1 MSAATQVIHS
11 FIIFMIV
18 SDATL
23 FTARSTTCNMAK
35 IICKP
40 YERPS
45 CLIKSVDS
53 AVNMSCCSKQLQCL
67 YCWSRECPNFES
79 LTCSNYRGVC
89 RCFCKFPAGMASSQ
103 AKQQQQQQR
112 LRRHRSQSRGRS

>member
-1 MSAATQVIHS
+1 MACKSQILVFSLASFVLKSDLFVTRRFSSGKHAVPNGVLTWSKQDELKRSMSAATQVIHS

-45 CLIKSVDS
+45 CLIKSV
-53 AVNMSCCSKQLQCL
+53 KIQL
-67 YCWSRECPNFES
+67 S
-79 LTCSNYRGVC
+79 TCH
-89 RCFCKFPAGMASSQ
+89 ASI
-103 AKQQQQQQR
+103 
-112 LRRHRSQSRGRS
+112 RS